1 MKFILMKSQELI
13 CERNGKF
20 CIHANLR
27 FITWETVFQKALKTV
42 SSIRGQSTVLETKGS
57 VANEPVTVYTIHS
70 CNTKQDCVITTPYK
84 IQEGCYLL
92 RRSD

>member
-1 MKFILMKSQELI
+1 MKVILMKSQELI

-42 SSIRGQSTVLETKGS
+42 LPSRGQRAVTYIFETKDYTTND
-57 VANEPVTVYTIHS
+57 VLAVYTI
-70 CNTKQDCVITTPYK
+70 QIVINK
-84 IQEGCYLL
+84 VSSGSL
-92 RRSD
+92 